1 MKCKIFLNTT
11 SISKLELS
19 INEWLDNNE
28 EIKISRIT
36 QSSSGYYVVITIW
49 YYEAPIKEV
58 KFPKFAGIET
68 I

>member
-1 MKCKIFLNTT
+1 MKCKIFLETT
-11 SISKLELS
+11 GIGKLELS
-19 INEWLDNNE
+19 INNWLDNNE

-58 KFPKFAGIET
+58 KFPEFDGIEV